1 MTAMRILVSGAGGL
15 VGKCFTQEAL
25 ERGHEVVA
33 LTRGA
38 SGEGRVHWDPM
49 DEAVDAKAL
58 EGFDAVLHLAGENI
72 ASGRWTAERKKLILE
87 SRVKG
92 TGLLTRALASL
103 KKPPKV
109 FVAASGSNYYADNR
123 GGPPWDESGE
133 AGSNFLAEV
142 CFHWEAATTP
152 AHAAGIRVVNA
163 RMGAVLSTSGGLL
176 TRMLPAVCSGLGG
189 TIGSGRQRLSWIHE
203 ADLAAAYLLAMECE
217 TLTGPVNFCAPESV
231 SNRFLT
237 KAVAGALH
245 RPNLLVMPAAAVR
258 WIYGEMGEAL
268 LLADNAI
275 IPRKL
280 TEAGMK
286 WKFPDLNSALD
297 DLLAQGCG
305 CR

>member
-15 VGKCFTQEAL
+15 VGKRFTQEAL
-25 ERGHEVVA
+25 ARGHEVVA

-38 SGEGRVHWDPM
+38 SGEGRIHWDPM
-49 DEAVDAKAL
+49 EEAVDAAAL

-72 ASGRWTAERKKLILE
+72 ASGRWTAQRKKLIVE

-92 TGLLTRALASL
+92 TGLLTRALVSL

-123 GGPPWDESGE
+123 GGEPWDESGP
-133 AGSNFLAEV
+133 AGTSFLAEV
-142 CFHWEAATTP
+142 CFRWEAAASP
-152 AHAAGIRVVNA
+152 AREAGIRVVHA
-163 RMGAVLSTSGGLL
+163 RMGAVLSTGGGLL

-203 ADLAAAYLLAMECE
+203 ADLAAAFLLVMECPE
-217 TLTGPVNFCAPESV
+217 ISGPVNFCAPESV
-231 SNRFLT
+231 SNRLLT
-237 KAVAGALH
+237 KAVAAALH
-245 RPNLLVMPAAAVR
+245 RPSLLVMPSSAVR
-258 WIYGEMGEAL
+258 WIYGEMGESL

-275 IPRKL
+275 LPRKL

-286 WKFPDLNSALD
+286 WKFPDLASALD
-297 DLLAQGCG
+297 DLLRGGCG
-305 CR
+305 CH